1 MEFIISVMRD
11 ELDKLP
17 GGIEDQAKEFL
28 KKVCKT
34 DENAEDNEK

>member
-1 MEFIISVMRD
+1 MEFIISVMRE

-28 KKVCKT
+28 EKVCKT
-34 DENAEDNEK
+34 DENAEDIEK